1 MEQLNLYN
9 STCTETTQVLL
20 SPTYTPQMYSVNRKG
35 WVYLLHPTPE
45 LWTVNLPHRTQILY
59 TTDISMVLLQLDI
72 KPGSVVVESGKL
84 YIVITCLSRKEGVTC
99 SWNVVV
105 VGVGELLVYTVIAIP
120 LPADLRQPSWKTRR
134 RNLLTFVQ
142 LQTRT
147 DCYKFS
153 FFPQTIK
160 DWNELP
166 ERIVTSNKF
175 GPAVKDFFLR
185 D

>member
-1 MEQLNLYN
+1 M
-9 STCTETTQVLL
+9 
-20 SPTYTPQMYSVNRKG
+20 
-35 WVYLLHPTPE
+35 
-45 LWTVNLPHRTQILY
+45 
-59 TTDISMVLLQLDI
+59 
-72 KPGSVVVESGKL
+72 ESGKL

-166 ERIVTSNKF
+166 ERIVTF
-175 GPAVKDFFLR
+175 RPAVKDFFLR
-185 D
+185 DLFIYLDIYIFIIFDFIIIFIIITAIALNFLTRPLGLRHFAEQAKYCGVF

>member
-72 KPGSVVVESGKL
+72 KPGSVVVESGK
-84 YIVITCLSRKEGVTC
+84 YIVIHLSFQEGRSYMFLECCGGGSGGATGIYC
-99 SWNVVV
+99 NRHP
-105 VGVGELLVYTVIAIP
+105 T
-120 LPADLRQPSWKTRR
+120 
-134 RNLLTFVQ
+134 
-142 LQTRT
+142 
-147 DCYKFS
+147 
-153 FFPQTIK
+153 
-160 DWNELP
+160 
-166 ERIVTSNKF
+166 TS
-175 GPAVKDFFLR
+175 
-185 D
+185 

>member
-105 VGVGELLVYTVIAIP
+105 VGVRELLVYTAHQLVASLDCTAPLLGIKFCPKWYLHLIAH
-120 LPADLRQPSWKTRR
+120 
-134 RNLLTFVQ
+134 LLQGKKEKMRSTC
-142 LQTRT
+142 L
-147 DCYKFS
+147 
-153 FFPQTIK
+153 
-160 DWNELP
+160 
-166 ERIVTSNKF
+166 
-175 GPAVKDFFLR
+175 
-185 D
+185 